1 MDISEFDYDLPAEAI
16 AQEPIE
22 PRDASRLLVVPGLVD
37 RVFRDLPDLL
47 EPGDVLVVNRTR
59 VRSARLHARKDTG
72 GVLEVLVTRRLEEG
86 RWEALVRPARRVR
99 PGTAFT
105 AGSLRGTVVT
115 GPERGRVEIELE
127 VTGGGDVE
135 AAIERHGTVPL
146 PPYIHDAPADPERY
160 QTVYATSVGS
170 AAAPT
175 AGLHVTE
182 ELMDRLAARGVEMAP
197 VELDVGLATFL
208 PMQGPTIDDHPMHV
222 ERYAVPPRTAA
233 AVERARAGGGRVV
246 AVGTTVV
253 RTLEAASATGRL
265 VAGEGETDL
274 FITPG
279 HRFRSVDAV
288 VTNFHAPRTT
298 LLVMLAAMVGDRW
311 RAAYRH
317 ALDRGYRFLS
327 FGDAMY
333 IAEVPR

>member
-1 MDISEFDYDLPAEAI
+1 MDVTEFDYDLPEEAI

-37 RVFRDLPDLL
+37 RVFRELPDLL
-47 EPGDVLVVNRTR
+47 EPGDLLVVNRTR
-59 VRSARLHARKDTG
+59 VRSARLRARKATG
-72 GVLEVLVTRRLEEG
+72 GSLEVLITRRLDAG

-99 PGTAFT
+99 PGTTFT
-105 AGSLRGTVVT
+105 SGSLRGTVVA
-115 GPERGRVEIELE
+115 GPDRGRVEIELE
-127 VTGGGDVE
+127 DPAGDVE

-146 PPYIHDAPADPERY
+146 PPYIHTTLTDPERY
-160 QTVYATSVGS
+160 QTVYAASVGS

-175 AGLHVTE
+175 AGLHFTE
-182 ELMDRLAARGVEMAP
+182 ELMARLAARGVEMAP

-208 PMQGPTIDDHPMHV
+208 PMQGATVEDHTMHV
-222 ERYAVPPRTAA
+222 ERYAVPQGTVD
-233 AVERARAGGGRVV
+233 AVDRARSRGGRIV

-253 RTLEAASATGRL
+253 RTLEAASVSGGL

-274 FITPG
+274 FIAPG

-311 RAAYRH
+311 RTAYLH
-317 ALDRGYRFLS
+317 ALERGYRFLS

-333 IAEVPR
+333 IEGVPR